1 MGPKTKGKTAAAAVP
16 LDKWLVDARRLLVQE
31 QREEVEAVREELRTL
46 SDAENPGVLSNLQL
60 ASLSTALFGR
70 TLLKLA
76 LPAPALQRPKPH
88 QFTVGDL
95 VQIRLKRSAAKTSGK
110 VDAKLPTG
118 IVARVEERF
127 ISIALSADDAGDVDE
142 DELLAQ
148 GNGIILD
155 RLANQATFVKISS
168 ALDQL
173 AKFDYGEAQSVVE
186 VYVPCLPDAVASL
199 RSHRNGANNVVCTN
213 MTGCSR
219 ARRRAGRRRSW
230 RSRRSRRG

>member
-1 MGPKTKGKTAAAAVP
+1 LVIFILDASMGPKTKEKTNVTAMKTAAVP
-16 LDKWLVDARRLLVQE
+16 LDRWLADARRLLALE

-46 SDAENPGVLSNLQL
+46 SDADNPGVLANLTL
-60 ASLSTALFGR
+60 ASMSTALFGR

-95 VQIRLKRSAAKTSGK
+95 VQLRLKRSAGK
-110 VDAKLPTG
+110 ADAGLPTG

-127 ISIALSADDAGDVDE
+127 ISVALSADDAGDVDE
-142 DELLAQ
+142 NELLAQ
-148 GNGIILD
+148 GNGIVLD

-173 AKFDYGEAQSVVE
+173 AKFDFGEAQGVVE
-186 VYVPCLPDAVASL
+186 TYVHATS
-199 RSHRNGANNVVCTN
+199 
-213 MTGCSR
+213 CSCGVEVLMKMMAKR
-219 ARRRAGRRRSW
+219 QGVL
-230 RSRRSRRG
+230 G